1 MKKLFLGLF
10 IFVIAV
16 MMGLFAHQDTGYV
29 LIGRGYKTMEMSLT
43 LFVVLMVIIFF
54 FIYLVFWV
62 LRNSWEVPARLRF
75 WRSQKKGRRARRNS
89 TKGLIELAQGNWA
102 TAERALVRGVKGSD
116 MPLLNY
122 LSAARAAQKQD
133 APERRDHYL
142 SMAHENRKDASFA
155 VQVTQAELQLAYG
168 QQEQALATLMHLRT
182 VAPRHPHVLYLMSQ
196 LYEKMQ
202 SWGDLKNLLPDLHK
216 QKVLPPEEL
225 KNLEKKVHRELL
237 SIAAKQAKPDKL
249 KQSWQQVP
257 RDLRYDEELIDD
269 YARHLLRLEQHDMAE
284 TLLREAVKRKWNL
297 DFVYLYGLVKSAQ
310 TAKQLSY
317 AEAWLKGHEDNNVL
331 LLTLGRICVRNE
343 LWGKAESYFEASLGS
358 GALSETYTELG
369 RLLEQLEEH
378 DRARECFRKG
388 LLLASDERAY
398 TTVHTELN
406 PRSVVIQSLANS
418 NASEK

>member
-1 MKKLFLGLF
+1 MKKLFIGLF
-10 IFVIAV
+10 IFLIAV
-16 MMGLFAHQDTGYV
+16 YMGLFAHQDTGYV
-29 LIGRGYKTMEMSLT
+29 LIGRGYKTMELSLT
-43 LFVVLMVIIFF
+43 LFIVLMVFLF
-54 FIYLVFWV
+54 FIIYVAFWV

-75 WRSQKKGRRARRNS
+75 WRTQKKGRRARRNS
-89 TKGLIELAQGNWA
+89 IRGLIELAQGNWA

-182 VAPRHPHVLYLMSQ
+182 IAPKHPHVLFLMSQ
-196 LYEKMQ
+196 LYDRMQ

-216 QKVLPPEEL
+216 QKVLPQEQLRRMERRV
-225 KNLEKKVHRELL
+225 NRELL
-237 SIAAKQAKPDKL
+237 AIAARQGKPDKL
-249 KQSWQQVP
+249 RQSWQQVP
-257 RDLRYDEELIDD
+257 RDLRFDEELIDD
-269 YARHLLRLEQHDMAE
+269 YARHLLRLEQHDIAE
-284 TLLREAVKRKWNL
+284 SLLRDAVKRSWNL

-310 TAKQLSY
+310 PPKQLSN

-398 TTVHTELN
+398 AAVHTELD
-406 PRSVVIQSLANS
+406 PRSVISQSLANS
-418 NASEK
+418 KASE